1 MSGEPASARPVN
13 RESAREE
20 AIEFVLELGR
30 AMHVYGGSAAE
41 VEHAMTTSARRL
53 GIAGE
58 FFATQTSIF
67 ASFRDDPAVT
77 RSSSTHLMRVEPGS
91 ADLARRERVDSV
103 LADVLEGGFDAR
115 EGRIVLAAIR
125 SDPATYPRWLLVAC
139 SIVTSAGVARLFG
152 LSPFE
157 IVLAGCVGLVV
168 CLLDL
173 AAVRSRRLR
182 RVFLPAAGFVAA
194 AVVATASGL
203 RGEPVAFQVIIAGV
217 ITCLPGLRL
226 TTAMLELALDH
237 LAAGTARLLGAV
249 MTLIALSF
257 GAALGAQVGDLFP
270 DTSAFTAIDAARAE
284 SAQWT
289 LYLALAVLPL
299 CIGVFFNA
307 ARRDLVWI
315 LATCA
320 LSFFGTRL
328 GARWLG
334 EGFEAALAGL
344 LVGLA
349 SNVYAR
355 LLDRPAVTTM
365 LPGILLVV
373 PGSLGFR
380 SLFGLI
386 ERDVI
391 SGVDAAF
398 QVTVVGMSIIGG
410 LFVANVLI
418 RPRRIDLSSG

>member
-1 MSGEPASARPVN
+1 MTSATWTTSTAERD
-13 RESAREE
+13 E
-20 AIEFVLELGR
+20 AIEFALELGR
-30 AMHVYGGSAAE
+30 AMHEYGGSAAE
-41 VEHAMTTSARRL
+41 VEYAMGTCSRHL
-53 GIAGE
+53 GVTGE

-67 ASFRDDPAVT
+67 ASFRDDPALT
-77 RSSSTHLMRVEPGS
+77 RSSSTHLMRVEPAS
-91 ADLARRERVDSV
+91 ADLRRRERVDSV
-103 LADVLEGGFDAR
+103 LAGVLEGRFDAR
-115 EGRIVLAAIR
+115 TGRRALAAIR
-125 SDPATYPRWLLVAC
+125 SDPPAYPRWLLVVC

-157 IVLAGCVGLVV
+157 LALAGSVGLVV

-173 AAVRSRRLR
+173 AAARSRRLR
-182 RVFLPAAGFVAA
+182 RVFLPAAGFVSAA
-194 AVVATASGL
+194 IVAIASGL
-203 RGEPVAFQVIIAGV
+203 RGETVAFQVIVAGV

-237 LAAGTARLLGAV
+237 LAAGTARLLGAL
-249 MTLIALSF
+249 MTLIALAF

-270 DTSAFTAIDAARAE
+270 DTEVLAANAAARAE
-284 SAQWT
+284 PVTWT

-315 LATCA
+315 LATCT
-320 LSFFGTRL
+320 LSYFGTRL
-328 GARWLG
+328 GARVLG

-355 LLDRPAVTTM
+355 LLNRPAVTTM

-373 PGSLGFR
+373 PGSIGFR
-380 SLFGLI
+380 SLFDLI

-418 RPRRIDLSSG
+418 RPRRMDLASG